1 MADGKNR
8 ASIGIYGN
16 NVTAAAATLQ
26 LTLWVQEQDLSQEY
40 IAIARPDSGID
51 LMTAGLQIFAV
62 NRKARFSYLK
72 KQTDKGKLNHY
83 DVHKKMLHESFY
95 QDRLGYD
102 IRANMFRT
110 AHQLNPSATLFVNDY
125 HIEDGSDVR
134 STLELYARQV
144 LDIREQGA
152 QVGGIGVQGHIEVP
166 VGTIVSSAFDKLATL
181 GIPIWLTE
189 LDVSSVN
196 EFIRAYDLE
205 VMLREAFAHHAVEGV
220 VLWGFWELYMSRK
233 NAYFV
238 DASGKINQAGKRFLS
253 LKKEWMFEA
262 NGSMNGKGEFRFR
275 GFHGTYEVEIVSSSQ
290 TINKTFVVDKGN
302 SPLVIVAINT

>member
-72 KQTDKGKLNHY
+72 KQTD
-83 DVHKKMLHESFY
+83 KMLHESFY